1 MTLQSPQVFL
11 PRLKEI
17 FSKCGV
23 TFVLLPYLKNSG
35 VNGAVKWINKD
46 KVILALNDRR
56 KSADTFWFSLF
67 HEIKHVLQQKHKQI
81 FISGQEINTAYLN
94 EQLEAEA
101 DKFAQET
108 LIPEKLYQAFINN
121 RNFSDPAPQIRH
133 DFNSF
138 GGFGQQGYGYNVPEL
153 QKRIGEILC
162 VDKELKTILIGAGNL
177 GKAVSNKIFIR
188 QSGFKLIGIFDKNEA
203 ICGNMIKGIP
213 VRHINYLENFCI
225 DNQPV
230 CAVICI
236 PGSDMQEI
244 TDMLVRLGVRAFWN
258 FSNYDIA
265 MAHPEVLV
273 ENVHLNDSL
282 MTLGYLTNTSL
293 AEDEAR

>member
-1 MTLQSPQVFL
+1 MEKRENISMSIIKRLPRYYRFLQS
-11 PRLKEI
+11 LKDNGI
-17 FSKCGV
+17 VRISSKE
-23 TFVLLPYLKNSG
+23 
-35 VNGAVKWINKD
+35 
-46 KVILALNDRR
+46 LADRMG
-56 KSADTFWFSLF
+56 L
-67 HEIKHVLQQKHKQI
+67 
-81 FISGQEINTAYLN
+81 TA
-94 EQLEAEA
+94 
-101 DKFAQET
+101 
-108 LIPEKLYQAFINN
+108 
-121 RNFSDPAPQIRH
+121 SQIRH

-138 GGFGQQGYGYNVPEL
+138 GG
-153 QKRIGEILC
+153 IGEILC

-282 MTLGYLTNTSL
+282 MTLGYLTNTSM

>member
-1 MTLQSPQVFL
+1 MEKRENISMSIIKRLPRYYRFLQS
-11 PRLKEI
+11 LKDNGMVRI
-17 FSKCGV
+17 SSKE
-23 TFVLLPYLKNSG
+23 
-35 VNGAVKWINKD
+35 
-46 KVILALNDRR
+46 LADRMG
-56 KSADTFWFSLF
+56 L
-67 HEIKHVLQQKHKQI
+67 
-81 FISGQEINTAYLN
+81 TA
-94 EQLEAEA
+94 
-101 DKFAQET
+101 
-108 LIPEKLYQAFINN
+108 
-121 RNFSDPAPQIRH
+121 SQIRH
-133 DFNSF
+133 D
-138 GGFGQQGYGYNVPEL
+138 
-153 QKRIGEILC
+153 C
-162 VDKELKTILIGAGNL
+162 KELKTILIGAGNL

-282 MTLGYLTNTSL
+282 MTLGYLTNTSM